1 MKPRSTTHE
10 LLRKE
15 IMASDYNQ
23 RQIALLLG
31 VSYPAFCQKM
41 NGTIPWKLFEAYKI
55 RSILKTET
63 PIEALFPPKEQTVIT
78 RR

>member
-10 LLRKE
+10 ALRKE

-23 RQIALLLG
+23 HQIAILLG
-31 VSYPAFCQKM
+31 VSYPAFAKKM
-41 NGTIPWKLFEAYKI
+41 SGSIPWKLYEAYKMKA
-55 RSILKTET
+55 ILKSAL
-63 PIEALFPPKEQTVIT
+63 PIEALFPPEEQTVIT

>member
-10 LLRKE
+10 ALRKE
-15 IMASDYNQ
+15 INASDYNQ

-31 VSYPAFCQKM
+31 VSYPAFCQKL
-41 NGTIPWKLFEAYKI
+41 NGGIPWKLYEAYKI
-55 RSILKTET
+55 ISILKTQT
-63 PIEALFPPKEQTVIT
+63 PIETLFPPEEQTIIT

>member
-31 VSYPAFCQKM
+31 VSYPAFAKKM
-41 NGTIPWKLFEAYKI
+41 GGLIPWKLYEAYKVK
-55 RSILKTET
+55 SILKTST
-63 PIEALFPPKEQTVIT
+63 PIEKLFPPEEQTVIT